1 MFLIQTKKLPIWPK
15 TDPRHP
21 ISKYLTHQ
29 VPRAY
34 PHCHPRGPTA
44 HLFLFGGPPVS
55 NYVTPVIFDPLL
67 PVLTSLFFAA
77 VLFSDRTDR
86 AELGQTAEAD

>member
-1 MFLIQTKKLPIWPK
+1 MTPIKGGQGSGASNHPK
-15 TDPRHP
+15 HP
-21 ISKYLTHQ
+21 CIATPVGPKRTCFIR
-29 VPRAY
+29 RA
-34 PHCHPRGPTA
+34 
-44 HLFLFGGPPVS
+44 PV
-55 NYVTPVIFDPLL
+55 NNVTPVIFDPLL